1 MARRDQIGGVIHVYQ
16 KYDPQRFPSPLQEP
30 PDVVSA
36 AFEHL
41 LYFGDAHEL
50 TEEEL
55 ARAVRLDPSQ
65 IQGLGP
71 SLDSLI
77 RLLLERK
84 RKILSTYET
93 DTVLRDA
100 ARRFAYLV
108 RRARPPRRMA
118 KRFHV
123 AVQEEQLYDL
133 ERLWYQS
140 ERDEPKFARRLLY
153 VMEALG
159 HKYEIEELASKYEFT
174 GRQRLSVSQALAVKQ
189 ELEEIDRLLEQ
200 LRRAAETAQLAIIDL
215 EALSQ
220 YAQEEQ
226 IAELNRLQQMVEEYL
241 RQLAQAQ
248 GLHRQGN
255 RLALTP
261 RAYRLFQDR
270 LLQRIFSQ
278 LRPGRSGRHQGPIE
292 GEGAVELPQTK
303 PYEFGDSVAQMD
315 IPASMLNAL
324 IRSGPGV
331 PVQMLPEDI
340 EIHRTRNRP
349 KCATVVVMDMSGS
362 MRYEAQYVNVKRM
375 ALALQG
381 LIHREYPGDYL
392 QFVEMY
398 TFARVCP
405 PDRIVSL
412 LPKIPSLHDPVVRL
426 RADMSRPDIT
436 ELDVPQHFTNIQHA
450 LELAGRLLEVQDTPN
465 RQIVLIT
472 DGLPT
477 AHFEG
482 PMLYLLYPPDARTET
497 ATLRQG
503 LRCAQAGITINVF
516 LLPSW
521 AQSREDIQFAYRL
534 AESTRGRVFFTAGR
548 DLDRYVV
555 WDYLQ
560 RRREIIQ

>member
-1 MARRDQIGGVIHVYQ
+1 MPRRDQIGGVIHVYQ
-16 KYDPQRFPSPLQEP
+16 KYDPQRFPGPLREP

-41 LYFGDAHEL
+41 LYFGEAHEL

-77 RLLLERK
+77 RLLLQRK
-84 RKILSTYET
+84 QKILSTYET
-93 DTVLRDA
+93 DTVVRDVGW
-100 ARRFAYLV
+100 RFAYLAQQ
-108 RRARPPRRMA
+108 ARPPRRFA
-118 KRFHV
+118 KRFRL
-123 AVQEEQLYDL
+123 AVEEEQLYDL

-140 ERDEPKFARRLLY
+140 ETDEPKFARRLLY
-153 VMEALG
+153 LMEALSN
-159 HKYEIEELASKYEFT
+159 KYEIEELASKYEFT
-174 GRQRLSVSQALAVKQ
+174 GHRRLTIPQALAVKQ

-220 YAQEEQ
+220 YAAEEQ

-248 GLHRQGN
+248 GLQRQGD

-261 RAYRLFQDR
+261 RAYRLFQNR
-270 LLQRIFSQ
+270 LLERIFSQ
-278 LRPGRSGRHQGPIE
+278 LQSGRSGRHQGPIE

-315 IPASMLNAL
+315 IPATMLNAL
-324 IRSGPGV
+324 VRNGPGV
-331 PVQMLPEDI
+331 PVRIRPEDI

-405 PDRIVSL
+405 PAEIVSL

-477 AHFEG
+477 AHFEDS
-482 PMLYLLYPPDARTET
+482 MLYLLYPPDARTER